1 MKNTVTVSIALL
13 ATLSL
18 HHDANAETLIKI
30 NDFSSGSGY
39 QLKGVA
45 QEVDKS
51 IQLSTE
57 GDANKNT
64 VGAIWFDTPV
74 NVTNFNVAFSYTFS
88 GGQFTGADGMVFV
101 IQNPD
106 SPTYLGGIGGAIGY
120 GGVRINGVEQPG
132 ITKSIGVEYDS
143 WTNTERG
150 DISSN
155 HVGINANGS
164 SVSLVQSTVSPTF
177 NGTGTW
183 YSWIDYDGTT
193 LSVYVSQLN
202 AKPGSPTLTYGSS
215 ASPFVIS
222 NYTGSPTGLVGF
234 TASTGGNTQTTT
246 LRSFSLDST
255 PVPEPSTLALLGT
268 GAVFAGIASRR
279 KARKTGLAG

>member
-1 MKNTVTVSIALL
+1 MRKTVIVSIALL
-13 ATLSL
+13 ACLSL
-18 HHDANAETLIKI
+18 NHNADAETLINF
-30 NDFSSGSGY
+30 NDFSSDSGY

-45 QEVDKS
+45 QKVDNS

-101 IQNPD
+101 IQDPN
-106 SPTYLGGIGGAIGY
+106 SPKYLGGTGGAIGY
-120 GGVRINGVEQPG
+120 GGTIIKGVEQPG
-132 ITKSIGVEYDS
+132 ITNSIGLEYDS
-143 WTNTERG
+143 WTNTDRS

-155 HVGINANGS
+155 HVGIDVNGS
-164 SVSLVQSTVSPTF
+164 TTSLVQSTVSPTF

-183 YSWIDYDGTT
+183 YSWIDYDGAT
-193 LSVYVSQLN
+193 LSVYVSQSDT
-202 AKPGSPTLTYGSS
+202 KPGSPTLTYGSS
-215 ASPFVIS
+215 ASPFVIKD
-222 NYTGSPTGLVGF
+222 YTDSSTGLVGF
-234 TASTGGNTQTTT
+234 TASTGSVTQTTR
-246 LRSFSLDST
+246 LNSFSYDAN

-279 KARKTGLAG
+279 KARKTSLAG